1 MMKCEIV
8 GADARM
14 QMELEDENRWTRAR
28 EFGLRRRNRG
38 SDDDRLAARIIVR
51 APTPT
56 PTASRTNTLQSARAQ
71 PVPAYRCPVLQGD
84 P

>member
-51 APTPT
+51 APTYAHAHGQQNQHAAVRPS
-56 PTASRTNTLQSARAQ
+56 PACARL
-71 PVPAYRCPVLQGD
+71 PLS
-84 P
+84 